1 MKIICLKLTTVKTG
15 HNEPL
20 DGEVLGIT
28 NDFPRPSND
37 KIYGKN
43 PLYNKTSLQ
52 QTHLASRLAA
62 LRKIEVPTVR
72 TVSFSSLILE
82 V

>member
-28 NDFPRPSND
+28 NDFPRPSNN

-43 PLYNKTSLQ
+43 PNAIRPRYNKHMR
-52 QTHLASRLAA
+52 HLGARGQV
-62 LRKIEVPTVR
+62 K
-72 TVSFSSLILE
+72 
-82 V
+82 